1 MQRKGAFGLF
11 TFEKR
16 CYDRRRKQPARAPD
30 ERKDVFPM
38 KVIVTKSYDD
48 TCRVIAE
55 MIRDLVNAKPDCK
68 LGLATGGTPVP
79 IYQKLIEMNK
89 AGEVDFSRVRTVN
102 LDEYC
107 GIPGTHDQS
116 YRYFMDTNLF
126 DHINIDKANTFV
138 AAGMGDP
145 EANAAELERMVRAGG
160 SADLQLLGI
169 GNNGHIA
176 FNEAND
182 DHLVAVAH
190 TEKLTESTINA
201 NARFFEKKED
211 VPTMAITM
219 GMGDILAAKKVV
231 LAATGLAKT
240 DAIRGLVMNDEITT
254 KNPSTM
260 LKMHEDAVVVI
271 DQELADAVGYHG

>member
-1 MQRKGAFGLF
+1 
-11 TFEKR
+11 
-16 CYDRRRKQPARAPD
+16 
-30 ERKDVFPM
+30 M
-38 KVIVTKSYDD
+38 KVIVTNSCDE
-48 TCRVIAE
+48 TCAVIAN
-55 MIRDLVNAKPDCK
+55 MIKELVNAKPDAK

-79 IYQKLIEMNK
+79 IYKKLIEMNK
-89 AGEVDFSRVRTVN
+89 AGEVDFSRVHTVN

-126 DHINIDKANTFV
+126 DHINIDKKNTFV
-138 AAGMGDP
+138 ASGMGDF
-145 EANAAELERMVRAGG
+145 EANARELEEKVREGG
-160 SADLQLLGI
+160 AADLQLLGI

-176 FNEAND
+176 FNEAS
-182 DHLVAVAH
+182 DHLIAVAH

-231 LAATGLAKT
+231 LAATGLAKVP
-240 DAIRGLVMNDEITT
+240 AIKGLIMDDVITT
-254 KNPSTM
+254 QNPSTM
-260 LKMHEDAVVVI
+260 LKMHDDAVVVI
-271 DQELADAVGYHG
+271 DRELADAVGYRA

>member
-1 MQRKGAFGLF
+1 
-11 TFEKR
+11 
-16 CYDRRRKQPARAPD
+16 
-30 ERKDVFPM
+30 M
-38 KVIVTKSYDD
+38 KVIVTNSYDE
-48 TCRVIAE
+48 TCAVIAN
-55 MIRDLVNAKPDCK
+55 MIKELVNAKPDAK

-79 IYQKLIEMNK
+79 MYKKLIEMNK
-89 AGEVDFSRVRTVN
+89 AGEVDFSRVHTVN

-126 DHINIDKANTFV
+126 DHINIDKKNTFV
-138 AAGMGDP
+138 ASGMGDF
-145 EANAAELERMVRAGG
+145 EANARELEEKVREGG
-160 SADLQLLGI
+160 AADLQLLGI

-176 FNEAND
+176 FNEAS
-182 DHLVAVAH
+182 DHLIAVAH

-231 LAATGLAKT
+231 LAATGLAKVP
-240 DAIRGLVMNDEITT
+240 AIRGLIMDDVITT
-254 KNPSTM
+254 QNPSTM

-271 DQELADAVGYHG
+271 DRELADAVGYRA

>member
-1 MQRKGAFGLF
+1 
-11 TFEKR
+11 
-16 CYDRRRKQPARAPD
+16 
-30 ERKDVFPM
+30 M
-38 KVIVTKSYDD
+38 KVIVTNSYDE
-48 TCRVIAE
+48 TCAVIAN
-55 MIRDLVNAKPDCK
+55 MIKELVNAKPDAK

-79 IYQKLIEMNK
+79 IYKKLIEMNK
-89 AGEVDFSRVRTVN
+89 AGEVDFSRVHTVN

-126 DHINIDKANTFV
+126 DHINIDKKNTFV
-138 AAGMGDP
+138 ASGMGDF
-145 EANAAELERMVRAGG
+145 EANARELEEKVREGG
-160 SADLQLLGI
+160 AADLQLLGI

-176 FNEAND
+176 FNEAS
-182 DHLVAVAH
+182 DHLIAVAH

-231 LAATGLAKT
+231 LAAMGLAKVP
-240 DAIRGLVMNDEITT
+240 AIKGLIMDDVITT
-254 KNPSTM
+254 QNPSTM

-271 DQELADAVGYHG
+271 DRELADAVGYRA

>member
-1 MQRKGAFGLF
+1 
-11 TFEKR
+11 
-16 CYDRRRKQPARAPD
+16 
-30 ERKDVFPM
+30 M
-38 KVIVTKSYDD
+38 KVIVTNSYVE
-48 TCRVIAE
+48 TCAVIAN
-55 MIRDLVNAKPDCK
+55 MIKELVNAKPDAK

-79 IYQKLIEMNK
+79 IYKKLIEMNK
-89 AGEVDFSRVRTVN
+89 AGEVDFSRVHTVN

-126 DHINIDKANTFV
+126 DHINIDKKNTFV
-138 AAGMGDP
+138 ASGMGDF
-145 EANAAELERMVRAGG
+145 EANARELEEKVREGG
-160 SADLQLLGI
+160 AADLQLLGI

-176 FNEAND
+176 FNEAS
-182 DHLVAVAH
+182 DHLIAVAH

-231 LAATGLAKT
+231 LAATGLAKVP
-240 DAIRGLVMNDEITT
+240 AIRGLIMDDVITT
-254 KNPSTM
+254 QNPSTM

-271 DQELADAVGYHG
+271 DRELADAVGYRA

>member
-1 MQRKGAFGLF
+1 
-11 TFEKR
+11 
-16 CYDRRRKQPARAPD
+16 
-30 ERKDVFPM
+30 M
-38 KVIVTKSYDD
+38 KVIVTNSYDE
-48 TCRVIAE
+48 TCAVIAN
-55 MIRDLVNAKPDCK
+55 MIKELVNAKPDAK

-79 IYQKLIEMNK
+79 IYKKLIEMNK
-89 AGEVDFSRVRTVN
+89 AGEVDFSRVHTVN

-126 DHINIDKANTFV
+126 DHINIDKKNTFV
-138 AAGMGDP
+138 ASGMGDF
-145 EANAAELERMVRAGG
+145 EANARELEEKVREGG
-160 SADLQLLGI
+160 AADLQLLGI

-176 FNEAND
+176 FNEAS
-182 DHLVAVAH
+182 DHLIAVAH

-231 LAATGLAKT
+231 LAATDLAKVP
-240 DAIRGLVMNDEITT
+240 AIKGLIMDDVITT
-254 KNPSTM
+254 QNPSTM

-271 DQELADAVGYHG
+271 DRELADAVGYRA

>member
-1 MQRKGAFGLF
+1 
-11 TFEKR
+11 
-16 CYDRRRKQPARAPD
+16 
-30 ERKDVFPM
+30 M
-38 KVIVTKSYDD
+38 KVIVTNSYDE
-48 TCRVIAE
+48 TCAVIAN
-55 MIRDLVNAKPDCK
+55 MIKELVNAKPDAK

-79 IYQKLIEMNK
+79 IYKKLIEMNK
-89 AGEVDFSRVRTVN
+89 AGEVDFSRVHTVN

-107 GIPGTHDQS
+107 GIPGTHDKS

-126 DHINIDKANTFV
+126 DHINIDKKNTFV
-138 AAGMGDP
+138 ASGMGDF
-145 EANAAELERMVRAGG
+145 EANARELEEKVREGG
-160 SADLQLLGI
+160 AADLQLLGI

-176 FNEAND
+176 FNEAS
-182 DHLVAVAH
+182 DHLIAVAH

-231 LAATGLAKT
+231 LAATGLAKVP
-240 DAIRGLVMNDEITT
+240 AIRGLIMDDVITT
-254 KNPSTM
+254 QNPSTM

-271 DQELADAVGYHG
+271 DRELADAVGYRA

>member
-1 MQRKGAFGLF
+1 
-11 TFEKR
+11 
-16 CYDRRRKQPARAPD
+16 
-30 ERKDVFPM
+30 M
-38 KVIVTKSYDD
+38 KVIVTNSYDE
-48 TCRVIAE
+48 TCAVIAN
-55 MIRDLVNAKPDCK
+55 MIKELVNAKPDAK

-79 IYQKLIEMNK
+79 IYKKLIEMNK
-89 AGEVDFSRVRTVN
+89 AGEVDFSRVHTVN

-126 DHINIDKANTFV
+126 DHINIDKKNNTFV
-138 AAGMGDP
+138 ASGMGDF
-145 EANAAELERMVRAGG
+145 EANARELEEKVREGG
-160 SADLQLLGI
+160 AADLQLLGI

-176 FNEAND
+176 FNEAS
-182 DHLVAVAH
+182 DHLIAVAH

-231 LAATGLAKT
+231 LAATGLAKVP
-240 DAIRGLVMNDEITT
+240 AIKGLIMDDVITT
-254 KNPSTM
+254 QNPSTM

-271 DQELADAVGYHG
+271 DRELADAVGYRA

>member
-1 MQRKGAFGLF
+1 
-11 TFEKR
+11 
-16 CYDRRRKQPARAPD
+16 
-30 ERKDVFPM
+30 M
-38 KVIVTKSYDD
+38 KVIVTNSYDE
-48 TCRVIAE
+48 TCAVIAN
-55 MIRDLVNAKPDCK
+55 MIKELVNAKPDAK

-79 IYQKLIEMNK
+79 IYKKLIEMNK
-89 AGEVDFSRVRTVN
+89 AGEVDFSRVHTVN

-126 DHINIDKANTFV
+126 DHINIDKKNTFV
-138 AAGMGDP
+138 ASGMGDF
-145 EANAAELERMVRAGG
+145 EANARELEEKVREGG
-160 SADLQLLGI
+160 AADLQLLGI
-169 GNNGHIA
+169 GNNGHIE
-176 FNEAND
+176 FNEAS
-182 DHLVAVAH
+182 DHLIAVAH

-231 LAATGLAKT
+231 LAATGLAKVP
-240 DAIRGLVMNDEITT
+240 AIRGLIMDDVITT
-254 KNPSTM
+254 QNPSTM

-271 DQELADAVGYHG
+271 DRELADAVGYRA